1 MAEKERGLT
10 YAQAG
15 VDIDAGNRMVE
26 LIKPLVRAT
35 ARAGADA
42 EIGGFGGLF
51 DLKRLGMTDP
61 ILVAAT
67 DGVGTKVKIA
77 IETGRHDTIG
87 IDLVAISVNDLVVQ
101 GAEPLFF
108 LDYYACGK
116 LEPEIGALYHQV
128 VDAHGDQIDANG
140 VVAAGLD
147 GDLDLGAD
155 AVGGRHQDRIGHAQA
170 FEVEQAAEA
179 ADFRV
184 RPGARGG
191 AYQRLD
197 QLHHPVAGIDID
209 ACLRVS
215 EAALLFCHDGP
226 S

>member
-1 MAEKERGLT
+1 LPAADGDAGDHGGADFRFEL
-10 YAQAG
+10 AAG
-15 VDIDAGNRMVE
+15 VVVE
-26 LIKPLVRAT
+26 
-35 ARAGADA
+35 
-42 EIGGFGGLF
+42 EEQ
-51 DLKRLGMTDP
+51 RL
-61 ILVAAT
+61 
-67 DGVGTKVKIA
+67 
-77 IETGRHDTIG
+77 
-87 IDLVAISVNDLVVQ
+87 
-101 GAEPLFF
+101 
-108 LDYYACGK
+108 
-116 LEPEIGALYHQV
+116 GALYHQV
-128 VDAHGDQIDANG
+128 VDAHGDQIDADG